1 MKRIAAVLIIFFTVS
16 QAFAAEIGL
25 ESVEKNSL
33 KLDPKVVHDE
43 KSLTI
48 DEKTAKEGLVNLQQ
62 QKDLE
67 DIENLWHATLDN
79 NNIIKFAM
87 KKLSVPESQRRI
99 HSSVMAKSLSAL
111 VNGASFIPGFM
122 GANYMVQSASYA
134 TGQLANN
141 YINKHNN
148 PKEMPLTD
156 TELIELAGMIES
168 LQDTIINSYYN
179 YKAVLN
185 QIKDTRQRLVLY
197 NKNYN
202 TAIKNGDKMEIIV
215 SSAMYDDLLF
225 EEAQLIEQAKKY
237 EMDLQRLA
245 GKKAVEGLN
254 LYQYAFK
261 NELFAVKQPDIKSP
275 PTVNNTP
282 PAGNTAHENTSF
294 KKQKQDA
301 QRHIEKSVSASK
313 SAPLPSKPPT
323 GGKL

>member
-1 MKRIAAVLIIFFTVS
+1 MKKVLTVLFLIILGAQNLS
-16 QAFAAEIGL
+16 LCAEIGL
-25 ESVEKNSL
+25 DNINKNTI
-33 KLDPKVVHDE
+33 KLDPKIKHDE
-43 KSLTI
+43 KSLAI
-48 DEKTAKEGLVNLQQ
+48 DEETATEGLVSLQQ

-67 DIENLWHATLDN
+67 DIENLWQATLNN

-99 HSSVMAKSLSAL
+99 HSSLMAKSLSAL

-122 GANYMVQSASYA
+122 GANYMLQSASYA
-134 TGQLANN
+134 TGRLANN
-141 YINKHNN
+141 YINRFNN
-148 PKEMPLTD
+148 PKETPLTD

-202 TAIKNGDKMEIIV
+202 EALKNGDRMEIIV

-225 EEAQLIEQAKKY
+225 EEMQLIEQAKKY
-237 EMDLQRLA
+237 EMDLHRLA
-245 GKKAVEGLN
+245 GKKAVENLN

-261 NELFAVKQPDIKSP
+261 NELFSIPQKENGAP
-275 PTVNNTP
+275 PVTTP
-282 PAGNTAHENTSF
+282 QKEKHVFKEEN
-294 KKQKQDA
+294 
-301 QRHIEKSVSASK
+301 KSVQNK
-313 SAPLPSKPPT
+313 KNNLLKPPT
-323 GGKL
+323 GGKQL